1 MFFFKRYVLDYI
13 IISILMISGWIY
25 LIWQYEGIIPIS
37 FGMIFGLFVICYIP
51 YLIYSD
57 YQKIKELYIDYKK
70 LKNDEISQE
79 TFNKNFLIKISDEF
93 GIPEFIS
100 SPILN
105 KIIKEKI
112 VVWTLHFL
120 PFKHQPYYSQPW
132 AY

>member
-13 IISILMISGWIY
+13 IISVLMIAGWIY

-37 FGMIFGLFVICYIP
+37 FGIIFGLFFICYIP

-57 YQKIKELYIDYKK
+57 YQKIKDLYVDYKK

-79 TFNKNFLIKISDEF
+79 TFNKNFLIKVSDEF

-105 KIIKEKI
+105 KIIKEKEI
-112 VVWTLHFL
+112 V
-120 PFKHQPYYSQPW
+120 
-132 AY
+132 

>member
-112 VVWTLHFL
+112 VV
-120 PFKHQPYYSQPW
+120 
-132 AY
+132 